1 MEKFLENLES
11 YLTALEESEQKKI
24 IKRYQKELEEKIAD
38 GMSEIEAIK
47 SLGDMDSIVFDI
59 YTEYHLNKKQMK
71 EKKTRGDSLNN
82 GIRKCANFLSDTCAE
97 VSYYMNHMS
106 SSALETFFEILLKGI
121 VLIIGILF
129 LKFPFLIIENFVQ
142 FGLTFLFYPFDD
154 ILMMLASFS
163 LTIIY
168 LILCIMLAIYLFIGY
183 KDKKASSTSKSE
195 VEKKE
200 KIKSS
205 EKSKNYAYIFLK
217 SCLYIIFLIPMI
229 CITLVLL
236 LLTAFALFLV
246 YKGVSI
252 IGLVVILVGLL
263 FLSIVITAY
272 ITDALDNRNRSHV
285 FSIIVAIVSL
295 ISGSILF
302 VDNLMNFDYPKTL
315 EKSAF
320 TPVTESTVIEVDK
333 ESKITAT
340 GNIKFVVDNDIQD
353 NQILA
358 EFTYFDELYDV
369 SIEKEGDWIFVYTVR
384 DNFEVGDAHY
394 LYQNIL
400 SDLKNNRIYNYYNLS
415 GVDTVIYGNEKTKDL
430 LHFKE

>member
-168 LILCIMLAIYLFIGY
+168 LILCIMLAIYLFRGY

-320 TPVTESTVIEVDK
+320 NPVTESTVIEVDK